1 MEGQI
6 IRNDLTVLG
15 THTIEEE
22 LLLGLSTTVGAD
34 RTIEAIGSGA
44 DIDIL
49 LLSKGIGT
57 LKTRSNY
64 AIDIA
69 DDEDIINLEYH
80 IGHLASKPTS
90 SLLQAPTATEDLHSV
105 VWDETN
111 QEYTL
116 IDLGGGI
123 TADNGVTKTGS
134 NIQWGGPLVQNTDI
148 TGAFTVNVGTN
159 ADKITNF
166 NVRASALVDVR
177 GQGNS
182 QLVTLGTGSIQLIGG
197 TVSSYFI
204 VNDDG
209 APIVRDNQAGVDQRG
224 LRGLVDYS
232 ANVTSTD
239 YVQKSYTDSH
249 LVGKAISSTLGNP
262 TVTENNYVI
271 IWDNTNLRFN
281 LAAQSGGGGHV
292 IEDSGTP
299 LITRA
304 NLNFT
309 NGLTASDNS
318 PDTDVVLG
326 GNSAIDILIE
336 NPGNAN
342 TFGVGGVDVF
352 DTIYF
357 SANTLA
363 GLYAGTYSLNV
374 EPTGITLGIPTSN
387 TGDIWY
393 RNSSGFVTR
402 LAATAT
408 GNALLSGTAPSWG
421 KIGLTTHVSGV
432 LPIANGGTNSSTQ
445 NFWALS
451 SQSNLLTSV
460 VINGGAIYSIA
471 LGQATDELL
480 SFDVLTIDDIA
491 LSAGNASTYF
501 GGFNI
506 DTATNELVIQS
517 ILNTSYQIS
526 TQIGGDV
533 FDGGHYTIIATG
545 ASITKKFSITGFD
558 TYTINFGS
566 DVIGDIYY
574 RNSSGNLTRLA
585 AGTATHV
592 LTSNGAGVAPSYQA
606 VTPTPAW
613 LLASGGTLTGNNTIS
628 GAFNIGFTNTAFG
641 IGVAP
646 ASITANTRLDIR
658 GTGTTTN
665 LIQRWADSSNN
676 LRLQIED
683 NGGITHEATNT
694 TLFQTRNTGFTN
706 ASARALRIVNA
717 ADSVTME
724 MYHGSSAT
732 AQLSFSISSIA
743 DARLTSGVSTN
754 LSFFSN
760 LLNFGAQNGASI
772 AQMVNS
778 GGFGAS
784 GRAFRLQ
791 NNTTAVT
798 STATQTGTAGAFEY
812 LGNFWTGAAS
822 AIRGFYNVLLAS
834 TTVNLEGRLAW
845 GSNITSGSVVE
856 HMSLNSSGNLLI
868 GASTITANTR
878 VDIRGTGT
886 GTNNLIRLADS
897 ADADRLRFRDNGTIL
912 YGLGS
917 DYTVFTPGARTL
929 TISGISSWSG
939 TQFTFS
945 AGNNAATSGTIVAF
959 KNQGGGFNPT
969 SGTATYIAHS
979 IEHGYDTTGSY
990 SGIIIGLNYD
1000 PTITSLTGA
1009 THIAARFTS
1018 GQFLIGHTTVV
1029 ANNRLAV
1036 RGIGTTTGLT
1046 LLMEGSGGTDTFGF
1060 QDQGYAFFYITP
1072 QNDNALTEVLVRDSG
1087 TGEIK
1092 YRTAAS
1098 LGGGGSAHVIENSG
1112 TPLTARANLN
1122 FSNGLTA
1129 SDNSPDT
1136 DVKLG
1141 GTLTGNTNIV
1151 GDFSLSFETGNA
1163 FVTHYSSIVLD
1174 PATGLIISNSDPAFV
1189 SNTITLSDEMVFQAD
1204 SLIIDINSDAG
1215 TTGEFLGS
1223 DGAGGVAWLTP
1234 AGGGSSVGS
1243 DNEIQASDGS
1253 GGFVASKLFF
1263 DETTGNMTLGDAGL
1277 AGATRSIT
1285 AAGSATD
1292 VAILLTPKGAGYIQI
1307 ASTTASES
1315 IQIIH
1320 NAAQSV
1326 IRGGN
1331 SSFGLVIAGNTL
1343 FTQGANL
1350 SLQGG
1355 NGQTSA
1361 DHGGHVFIRG
1371 GTPNGIG
1378 SGLEGNIALGATSV
1392 SNWQAMELGMFITNA
1407 VTAPTG
1413 NPTGGAFLYGQ
1424 SGDLRWRSS
1433 GGSIYT
1439 LKNEKTLTFAVGDSS
1454 PVSTGAKTKT
1464 RIVCPYTGTIVRWK
1478 LITDQSASVTLD
1490 VWKDASA
1497 IPTNANTIT
1506 ASAKPSTSGTEF
1518 NSSSTLTG
1526 WTTSVTE
1533 GDILE
1538 LEVEANDNAEYI
1550 ALMLVIEVTA

>member
-80 IGHLASKPTS
+80 TGHLASKPTS

-646 ASITANTRLDIR
+646 ASITANTRFDIR
-658 GTGTTTN
+658 GIGTTTN
-665 LIQRWADSSNN
+665 IGLRYADSANIPRVTWEDSGVFTFNPSGATGRMTINFNGVDDSIQHIVGSTANGFAHVLNGTTGSNFLRGYANSTTRWEFYAVTAGTRSAIFDMIGGAAGWLIRNQSGDTVATNIIILGTSSVSNVLNPGSSTHRQLFSTSIGYAHTSAAADVSFIHQLGSWTSN
-676 LRLQIED
+676 LAGTYQLSSIRL
-683 NGGITHEATNT
+683 NPTLNLGTNT
-694 TLFQTRNTGFTN
+694 TSNV
-706 ASARALRIVNA
+706 SIVGIDWNPT
-717 ADSVTME
+717 V
-724 MYHGSSAT
+724 
-732 AQLSFSISSIA
+732 
-743 DARLTSGVSTN
+743 
-754 LSFFSN
+754 
-760 LLNFGAQNGASI
+760 
-772 AQMVNS
+772 
-778 GGFGAS
+778 
-784 GRAFRLQ
+784 
-791 NNTTAVT
+791 
-798 STATQTGTAGAFEY
+798 
-812 LGNFWTGAAS
+812 
-822 AIRGFYNVLLAS
+822 
-834 TTVNLEGRLAW
+834 TTV
-845 GSNITSGSVVE
+845 
-856 HMSLNSSGNLLI
+856 
-868 GASTITANTR
+868 
-878 VDIRGTGT
+878 D
-886 GTNNLIRLADS
+886 D
-897 ADADRLRFRDNGTIL
+897 
-912 YGLGS
+912 
-917 DYTVFTPGARTL
+917 
-929 TISGISSWSG
+929 
-939 TQFTFS
+939 
-945 AGNNAATSGTIVAF
+945 
-959 KNQGGGFNPT
+959 
-969 SGTATYIAHS
+969 ATYIGLRVS
-979 IEHGYDTTGSY
+979 SGQVVFGTTGV
-990 SGIIIGLNYD
+990 
-1000 PTITSLTGA
+1000 IT
-1009 THIAARFTS
+1009 
-1018 GQFLIGHTTVV
+1018 
-1029 ANNRLAV
+1029 NNRLAV

-1151 GDFSLSFETGNA
+1151 GDFSLSFETGTA